1 MKVNVGSADRA
12 VRIIVG
18 ILIMGAGI
26 YLNNWWGLIGL
37 VIMLTG
43 LLKRCPAYTV
53 MKLDTLTKK

>member
-37 VIMLTG
+37 VIILTG

-53 MKLDTLTKK
+53 MKADTLAKK